1 MDLSIRGRVALV
13 TGGSRGI
20 GRACALDLA
29 AEGVH
34 VAVNYVRD
42 ASAASEVVQ
51 LAESAGVGS
60 VALQADVS
68 DDGQVRR
75 MVRDVEEALG
85 PIDILVSNAGIQT
98 PHWDVFAPDFMDDR
112 DRIQAVNCRGAMHC
126 VRAVIPGMRE
136 RGWGRIVFV
145 NSMSA
150 YGMDMVSAYIASKA
164 ATVELTR
171 SLGLTLAPY
180 GINVNGV
187 SPGNVLTDFPTPLKD
202 MMPEEEAAFVAS
214 IPIRRVPV
222 PEDIAPVVVFLCS
235 DLARNVVGED
245 VLVAGGQ
252 RVRA

>member
-1 MDLSIRGRVALV
+1 VDLNIRGRVALV

-34 VAVNYVRD
+34 VAINYARD
-42 ASAASEVVQ
+42 AGAAGEVVR
-51 LAESAGVGS
+51 LAEGAGVRS

-68 DDGQVRR
+68 DEARVRR
-75 MVRDVEEALG
+75 MVQEAEHALG
-85 PIDILVSNAGIQT
+85 PIDILVNNAGIQT
-98 PHWDVFAPDFMDDR
+98 PHWDVFAPHFMDDW
-112 DRIQAVNCRGAMHC
+112 DRIQAVNCRGMMYC
-126 VRAVIPGMRE
+126 VHAVIPGMRE

-150 YGMDMVSAYIASKA
+150 YGMGMVSAYIASKA

-171 SLGLTLAPY
+171 SLGLALAPY

-202 MMPEEEAAFVAS
+202 MTPEEEAAFIVS

-245 VLVAGGQ
+245 ILVTGGQ

>member
-1 MDLSIRGRVALV
+1 MDLNVRGKVALI

-20 GRACALDLA
+20 GRACALGLA
-29 AEGVH
+29 AEGAH
-34 VAVNYVRD
+34 VAVNYARD
-42 ASAASEVVQ
+42 ASAAGEVVR
-51 LAESAGVGS
+51 LAESAGVRS
-60 VALQADVS
+60 LAVQADVS
-68 DDGQVRR
+68 DDGQVCR
-75 MVRDVEEALG
+75 MVKDVEEALG

-98 PHWDVFAPDFMDDR
+98 PHWDVFAPDFMDDWG
-112 DRIQAVNCRGAMHC
+112 RIQEVNCRGMMHC
-126 VRAVIPGMRE
+126 VHAVIPGMRE

-150 YGMDMVSAYIASKA
+150 YGMGLVSAYIASKA

-187 SPGNVLTDFPTPLKD
+187 SPGNVLTDFPTPLRN
-202 MMPEEEAAFVAS
+202 MTPEAEAAFVAS